1 MTGNLLR
8 PVSIGG
14 VGLKNNL
21 ALAPMAGIT
30 NAAFRILAAG
40 GGAGL
45 VVTEMVSA
53 ESLKY
58 GNKRSFKML
67 ELLPGEHP
75 AAIQVFGADPSS
87 MALAAQAAER
97 AGADIV
103 DINAGCPVKK
113 VLRSGAGAALMKTP
127 LLLAD
132 IVSRMVKSVKVP
144 VTVKFRIG
152 LAAGENLGPLLARVC
167 EEAGAAAITLHG
179 RPASQFH
186 TGPVDLEAMAE
197 TAAAVKIPVFGNGG
211 VENAAGARAVLEA
224 GCSGVAVGRAAVFNP
239 AVFAEIAA
247 GLSGDKAEPVTSSA
261 RMKLFLRFLELN
273 AGIYGEEHGLARARK
288 LVGYWL
294 KGVPGASG
302 ARGAFMRLKTLK
314 EAEALLIQY
323 IEQPGCPRPQSG
335 FRAGPWPAA

>member
-1 MTGNLLR
+1 MKEHLLR
-8 PVSIGG
+8 PLR
-14 VGLKNNL
+14 VGAVTLQNNL

-58 GNKRSFKML
+58 GNKKSFKML

-75 AAIQVFGADPSS
+75 AAVQVFGADPAS

-97 AGADIV
+97 AGADMV

-113 VLRSGAGAALMKTP
+113 VRRSGAGAELMRSP
-127 LLLAD
+127 MLLAD
-132 IVSRMVKSVKVP
+132 IVSRMAKSVKVP
-144 VTVKFRIG
+144 VTVKFRTG
-152 LAAGENLGPLLARVC
+152 LEAGENLAPLLARVC
-167 EEAGAAAITLHG
+167 EEAGAAAITLHA

-186 TGPVDLEAMAE
+186 SGPVNLEHLAAA
-197 TAAAVKIPVFGNGG
+197 AAAVKIPVFGNGG
-211 VENAAGARAVLEA
+211 VENAAQARAMLEA
-224 GCSGVAVGRAAVFNP
+224 GCAGVAVGRAAVFNP

-247 GLSGDKAEPVTSSA
+247 GLSGAEA
-261 RMKLFLRFLELN
+261 RPPSDADRMRLFLRFLELN

-294 KGVPGASG
+294 KGLPGAAG
-302 ARGAFMRLKTLK
+302 ARGAFMKLKTLK
-314 EAEALLIQY
+314 EAEELLIQY
-323 IEQPGCPRPQSG
+323 TRQ
-335 FRAGPWPAA
+335 

>member
-1 MTGNLLR
+1 VTNKDLLH
-8 PVSIGG
+8 PVSIGR
-14 VGLKNNL
+14 VALKNNL

-30 NAAFRILAAG
+30 NAAFRILAAE

-58 GNKRSFKML
+58 KNKKSFRML

-75 AAIQVFGADPSS
+75 AAIQLFGADPSS
-87 MALAAQAAER
+87 MALAAQAAEL
-97 AGADIV
+97 AGADVI

-113 VLRSGAGAALMKTP
+113 VMRSGSGAALMKTP

-132 IVSRMVKSVKVP
+132 IISSMVKSVKVP
-144 VTVKFRIG
+144 VTVKFRVG
-152 LAAGENLGPLLARVC
+152 LVAGENLGPMLARVA

-186 TGPVDLEAMAE
+186 TGPVDLEAMAAS
-197 TAAAVKIPVFGNGG
+197 AAAVKIPVFGNGG
-211 VENAAGARAVLEA
+211 VENAAQARAILDT
-224 GCSGVAVGRAAVFNP
+224 GCSGVGIGRAAVFNP

-247 GLSGDKAEPVTSSA
+247 GLSGLPGGAVTQAA
-261 RMKLFLRFLELN
+261 RMRLFLRFLELN

-294 KGVPGASG
+294 KGLPGAAG
-302 ARGAFMRLKTLK
+302 ARASFMQLKTLK

-323 IEQPGCPRPQSG
+323 TGSETPRRPDSG
-335 FRAGPWPAA
+335 TDEN

>member
-1 MTGNLLR
+1 
-8 PVSIGG
+8 
-14 VGLKNNL
+14 
-21 ALAPMAGIT
+21 MAGIT
-30 NAAFRILAAG
+30 NAAFRILAVE

-58 GNKRSFKML
+58 GNKKSFKML

-75 AAIQVFGADPSS
+75 AAIQVFGADPAS
-87 MALAAQAAER
+87 MALAAQAVER

-103 DINAGCPVKK
+103 DVNAGCPVKK
-113 VLRSGAGAALMKTP
+113 VTRSGAGSALMKTP
-127 LLLAD
+127 LLLGD
-132 IVSRMVKSVKVP
+132 IISRMVKSVKIP
-144 VTVKFRIG
+144 VTVKFRVG
-152 LAAGENLGPLLARVC
+152 LTAAENLGPLLARVC
-167 EEAGAAAITLHG
+167 EEAGASAITLHG

-186 TGPVDLEAMAE
+186 TGPVNLAAMAE

-211 VENAAGARAVLEA
+211 VEDAAGARVMLEA
-224 GCSGVAVGRAAVFNP
+224 GCSGIGVGRAAVFNP
-239 AVFAEIAA
+239 AVFAELAA
-247 GLSGDKAEPVTSSA
+247 GLSGAPASPVNSAA

-294 KGVPGASG
+294 KGLPGAAG

-323 IEQPGCPRPQSG
+323 TKG
-335 FRAGPWPAA
+335 

>member
-1 MTGNLLR
+1 
-8 PVSIGG
+8 
-14 VGLKNNL
+14 NL

-30 NAAFRILAAG
+30 NAAFRILAAE

-58 GNKRSFKML
+58 GNKKSFRML

-75 AAIQVFGADPSS
+75 AAIQVFGADPAS
-87 MALAAQAAER
+87 MALAAQAAGR

-113 VLRSGAGAALMKTP
+113 VMRSGAGAALMKTP

-132 IVSRMVKSVKVP
+132 IVSCMVKSVKIP

-152 LAAGENLGPLLARVC
+152 LGPGENLGPLLARIC

-186 TGPVDLEAMAE
+186 SGPVNLEAMAE

-211 VENAAGARAVLEA
+211 VESASGARAMFAV
-224 GCSGVAVGRAAVFNP
+224 GCSGVALGRAAVFNP
-239 AVFAEIAA
+239 AVFTEIAA
-247 GLSGDKAEPVTSSA
+247 GLSGGRPAPVTQAA

-273 AGIYGEEHGLARARK
+273 AGIYGEERGLARARK
-288 LVGYWL
+288 LAGYWL
-294 KGVPGASG
+294 KGLPGAAG

-314 EAEALLIQY
+314 EAETLLIQY
-323 IEQPGCPRPQSG
+323 INAPTG
-335 FRAGPWPAA
+335 

>member
-1 MTGNLLR
+1 VTTELLR
-8 PVSIGG
+8 PLRLGRVE
-14 VGLKNNL
+14 LKNNL

-30 NAAFRILAAG
+30 NAAFRILAAD

-58 GNKRSFKML
+58 GNKKSFKML

-75 AAIQVFGADPSS
+75 AAIQLFGADPSS

-127 LLLAD
+127 VLLSD
-132 IVSRMVKSVKVP
+132 IISRMVKSVKVP
-144 VTVKFRIG
+144 VTVKFRVG
-152 LAAGENLGPLLARVC
+152 LEAGENLGPLLARIS

-179 RPASQFH
+179 RPASQLH
-186 TGPVDLEAMAE
+186 SGPIDLEAMAAA
-197 TAAAVKIPVFGNGG
+197 AAAVKIPVFGNGG
-211 VENAAGARAVLEA
+211 VEGAAQARAMLEA
-224 GCSGVAVGRAAVFNP
+224 GCSGVAVGRAAVYNP
-239 AVFAEIAA
+239 AVFSEIAA
-247 GLSGDKAEPVTSSA
+247 GLSGRGAKPPSDSE

-294 KGVPGASG
+294 KGLPGACG

-314 EAEALLIQY
+314 EAEELLIQY
-323 IEQPGCPRPQSG
+323 IE
-335 FRAGPWPAA
+335 

>member
-1 MTGNLLR
+1 VTALLR
-8 PVSIGG
+8 PLQIGQ

-58 GNKRSFKML
+58 ANKKSFRML
-67 ELLPGEHP
+67 ELLPGERP
-75 AAIQVFGADPSS
+75 AAIQLFGADPAS
-87 MALAAQAAER
+87 MALGAQAAER
-97 AGADIV
+97 AGADLV

-127 LLLAD
+127 LLLGD
-132 IVSRMVKSVKVP
+132 IISRMVKSVKVP
-144 VTVKFRIG
+144 VTVKFRVG
-152 LAAGENLGPLLARVC
+152 LEAGENLGPLLARIA
-167 EEAGAAAITLHG
+167 EESGASAITLHG

-186 TGPVDLEAMAE
+186 TGPIDLEAVAA

-211 VENAAGARAVLEA
+211 VENADGARALLEA
-224 GCSGVAVGRAAVFNP
+224 GCAGVAVGRAAIFNP
-239 AVFAEIAA
+239 AIFSEIAA
-247 GLSGDKAEPVTSSA
+247 GLSGGSVPPPSGAD
-261 RMKLFLRFLELN
+261 RMRLFLRFLELN
-273 AGIYGEEHGLARARK
+273 AGLYGEERGLTRARK

-294 KGVPGASG
+294 KGLPGASG
-302 ARGAFMRLKTLK
+302 ARSAFMRLKTLK
-314 EAEALLIQY
+314 EAEELLIQY
-323 IEQPGCPRPQSG
+323 TK
-335 FRAGPWPAA
+335 

>member
-1 MTGNLLR
+1 MIKKLLR
-8 PVSIGG
+8 PLSIGG
-14 VGLKNNL
+14 VTLKNNL

-30 NAAFRILAAG
+30 NAAFRILAAE

-45 VVTEMVSA
+45 VVTEMISA
-53 ESLKY
+53 ESIKY
-58 GNKRSFKML
+58 GNKKSFKML

-75 AAIQVFGADPSS
+75 AAIQIFGAEPSS

-113 VLRSGAGAALMKTP
+113 VIRSGAGSALMRSP
-127 LLLAD
+127 MLLAD

-152 LAAGENLGPLLARVC
+152 LTAGENLGPLLARVC

-186 TGPVDLEAMAE
+186 TGPVNLEAMAE

-211 VENAAGARAVLEA
+211 VENAAGARAMLA
-224 GCSGVAVGRAAVFNP
+224 TGCSGIAIGRAAVFNP
-239 AVFAEIAA
+239 ALFAEIASGLA
-247 GLSGDKAEPVTSSA
+247 GGPAEPVTSA
-261 RMKLFLRFLELN
+261 VRIKLFLRFLELN

-294 KGVPGASG
+294 KGLPGAAG
-302 ARGAFMRLKTLK
+302 ARGAFMKLKTLK
-314 EAEALLIQY
+314 EAEDLLIQY
-323 IEQPGCPRPQSG
+323 TK
-335 FRAGPWPAA
+335 

>member
-1 MTGNLLR
+1 VTDNKLLH
-8 PVSIGG
+8 PVAAGR
-14 VGLKNNL
+14 VTLRNNL

-30 NAAFRILAAG
+30 NAAFRILAAE

-58 GNKRSFKML
+58 GNKKSFKML

-75 AAIQVFGADPSS
+75 AAIQLFGADPAS

-113 VLRSGAGAALMKTP
+113 VRRSGAGAELMKTP
-127 LLLAD
+127 ALLGD
-132 IVSRMVKSVKVP
+132 IISRMVKSVKVP
-144 VTVKFRIG
+144 VSIKFRVG
-152 LAAGENLGPLLARVC
+152 LTAGENLGPLLARVA
-167 EEAGAAAITLHG
+167 EEAGASLITLHG

-186 TGPVDLEAMAE
+186 TGPVDLDAMAAV
-197 TAAAVKIPVFGNGG
+197 AAAVKIPVFGNGG
-211 VENAAGARAVLEA
+211 VENAAQARAMLEA
-224 GCSGVAVGRAAVFNP
+224 GCAGVAVGRAAVFNP

-247 GLSGDKAEPVTSSA
+247 GLCGGAGEAVTAAA
-261 RMKLFLRFLELN
+261 RMRLFLRFLELN

-294 KGVPGASG
+294 KGLPGAAG
-302 ARGAFMRLKTLK
+302 ARASFMRLKTLK

-323 IEQPGCPRPQSG
+323 TGGPGPL
-335 FRAGPWPAA
+335 

>member
-1 MTGNLLR
+1 MTQILLR
-8 PVSIGG
+8 PLSIGS
-14 VGLKNNL
+14 VNLKNNL

-30 NAAFRILAAG
+30 NAAFRILAAE

-58 GNKRSFKML
+58 GNKKSFQML
-67 ELLPGEHP
+67 KLLPGERP
-75 AAIQVFGADPSS
+75 AAIQVFGAEPSS

-103 DINAGCPVKK
+103 DVNAGCPVKK
-113 VLRSGAGAALMKTP
+113 VMRSGAGSALMKTP
-127 LLLAD
+127 QLLGD
-132 IVSRMVKSVKVP
+132 IISRMVKSVKIP
-144 VTVKFRIG
+144 VTVKLRVG
-152 LAAGENLGPLLARVC
+152 LTAGETLGPLLARIC

-186 TGPVDLEAMAE
+186 SGPVNLAAMAE

-211 VENAAGARAVLEA
+211 VESAAGARAMLEA
-224 GCSGVAVGRAAVFNP
+224 GCAGVAVGRAAVFNP

-247 GLSGDKAEPVTSSA
+247 GLSGGQSTPVSA
-261 RMKLFLRFLELN
+261 AVRMKLFLRFLELN

-294 KGVPGASG
+294 KGLPGAAG
-302 ARGAFMRLKTLK
+302 ARSAFMRLKTLK

-323 IEQPGCPRPQSG
+323 TK
-335 FRAGPWPAA
+335 